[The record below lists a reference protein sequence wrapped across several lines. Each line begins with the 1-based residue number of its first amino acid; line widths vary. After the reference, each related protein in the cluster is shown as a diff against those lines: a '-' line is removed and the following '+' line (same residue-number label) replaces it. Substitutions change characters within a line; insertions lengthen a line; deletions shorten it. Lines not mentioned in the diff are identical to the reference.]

1 MCFSLLYKFSNREK
15 AGLSERSTVEHE
27 KKKKNKKKVA
37 RNSRIVWTVEVRS
50 KNRELVTQMNIWWPI
65 LPGWTWNKFID
76 TVRDTAAQ
84 K

>member
-1 MCFSLLYKFSNREK
+1 MYFSLLYKFSNREK
-15 AGLSERSTVEHE
+15 AGLSERSTVELE
-27 KKKKNKKKVA
+27 KKNNKKKIA

>member
-15 AGLSERSTVEHE
+15 SRIERNRRSST

>member
-1 MCFSLLYKFSNREK
+1 MFQPSVQIFESRKSRIERK
-15 AGLSERSTVEHE
+15 AELE
-27 KKKKNKKKVA
+27 KKNNKKKIA

>member
-1 MCFSLLYKFSNREK
+1 MCFSFLYKFSNREK